1 MFKLY
6 VFRREFLIETL
17 EIHVFHFRLLINIIP
32 SKFVCVILFGTL
44 DVHSAAG
51 ANLPTFAL
59 KSTCYHLLTPL
70 PSNFPLSGWR
80 YE

>member
-1 MFKLY
+1 MF
-6 VFRREFLIETL
+6 FRREFLIETL

-59 KSTCYHLLTPL
+59 KVDLLSFTDPPPL
-70 PSNFPLSGWR
+70 
-80 YE
+80 